1 MSEDMSSA
9 TKISADMT
17 EQEAM
22 RARLGLACAL
32 CVAALAARRAEGADE
47 AFRALAPVLLAWLVG
62 VALLWAH
69 VGWRPAFRA
78 SRLALGFALDGL
90 AVTAAMIEGGGAA
103 WLFPLYVWVIL
114 GAGALGPR
122 ACGVA
127 AALSALAFAGVVAA
141 TPFWRG
147 NGALAGS
154 LLLSLAVLPLQ
165 GALLLR
171 RAAGARAEAERA
183 NRAKTLRMASV
194 GHELRTPLT
203 AIVGLAGLL
212 ENSRLDAKQRDMTHT
227 LAQAAQGLLGQIDQ
241 LVAGAREEIELNAD
255 SVGDEIFD
263 LFALAISTRAVLAV
277 AAEAKGL
284 AVGLMIEAQTP
295 RHLRGDRRRVREI
308 LQNVAGN
315 AVKFTG
321 AGAVAIRLG
330 ARRRDDGLWLEVEV
344 SDTGPGIAPE
354 ARAHIFEPFR
364 QGDASIRA
372 KFGGEG
378 LGLAIVRRGL
388 DALGGEI
395 ALDSSLGEGARFRL
409 CWPVVAIEGV
419 EAPAIVGVEP
429 ACLPVTDG
437 FDPLATA
444 RRHGLAVLALG
455 ADEAALAQARGI
467 AARLAGPSKAPTHA
481 RKKILLAE
489 DNELNGRVL
498 EKILVGA
505 GHEVCLARDG
515 EAALAA
521 LLGGENFDAVLLDIN
536 MPRLG
541 GLDVA
546 RIARP
551 LALAPLLALTADDS
565 AETRR
570 ACVAAGMAG
579 CLRKPIAPEALLT
592 ALDAVR
598 PAAKSAAPGARR
610 EKLDAAALDPAALQ
624 ALDRLGG
631 PGFLSELLVQFACDG
646 ARLVE
651 DLRASFARGDIAA
664 MRRQA
669 HALESMAGNMGA
681 CALVNLCRAW
691 RVKAE
696 AELASTAARESGRLL
711 RKWRMTQQAL
721 GGALGRTR
729 EACAGTKTASDVLP

>member
-1 MSEDMSSA
+1 MSA
-9 TKISADMT
+9 AMT
-17 EQEAM
+17 EQQAM

-32 CVAALAARRAEGADE
+32 WVAALAARRAEGGDE
-47 AFRALAPVLLAWLVG
+47 AFRELAPVLLAWLAG
-62 VALLWAH
+62 VALLQAH

-103 WLFPLYVWVIL
+103 WLFPLYVWIIL
-114 GAGALGPR
+114 DVGARLGPR

-127 AALSALAFAGVVAA
+127 SALSALAFAGVVAA

-147 NGALAGS
+147 NGVLAGS
-154 LLLSLAVLPLQ
+154 LLLSLAALPLQ

-171 RAAGARAEAERA
+171 HAAGARAEAERA

-212 ENSRLDAKQRDMTHT
+212 ENSRLDAEQRDMTHT

-241 LVAGAREEIELNAD
+241 LVAGARDEIETDAD
-255 SVGDEIFD
+255 SAPEVFD

-277 AAEAKGL
+277 AAEAKGV

-295 RHLRGDRRRVREI
+295 RHIRGDRRRVREI
-308 LQNVAGN
+308 LQNVEGN

-330 ARRRDDGLWLEVEV
+330 ARRRDGGLWLEVEV

-395 ALDSSLGEGARFRL
+395 ALDSSLGAGARFRL
-409 CWPVVAIEGV
+409 CWPVVAVEGV
-419 EAPAIVGVEP
+419 DEP
-429 ACLPVTDG
+429 DMLGSEPVCLPVTDG
-437 FDPLATA
+437 FDPLETA

-467 AARLAGPSKAPTHA
+467 AARLAGPGKAPPHA
-481 RKKILLAE
+481 RKKILVAE

-521 LLGGENFDAVLLDIN
+521 LLGGNVFDAVLLDIN

-551 LALAPLLALTADDS
+551 LARAPLLALTADDS
-565 AETRR
+565 DDMGRS
-570 ACVAAGMAG
+570 CVAAGMAG
-579 CLRKPIAPEALLT
+579 CLRKPITPEALLT

-598 PAAKSAAPGARR
+598 PAAKPAAPGARR

-631 PGFLSELLVQFACDG
+631 AGFLSELLVQFACDG

-664 MRRQA
+664 LRRQA

-681 CALVNLCRAW
+681 SALVNLCRAW
-691 RVKAE
+691 RVRAE
-696 AELASTAARESGRLL
+696 AELALEAERESFRLL
-711 RKWRMTQQAL
+711 RKWGMTQQAL
-721 GGALGRTR
+721 GRALVRTQ
-729 EACAGTKTASDVLP
+729 ETPAGTKTAAEVLP